1 MAPINIMD
9 GNEEVSS
16 IGDSKTSSNQIEDV
30 ESGTKRAQVNEE
42 RVILTEQ
49 DVSPSFKC
57 LCHKLEDIP
66 PTNAP
71 KQNKLILRKTDN
83 MILTILVWVYFLQ
96 VSIARKIVRS
106 SLTRPR
112 SLTNQSLDML
122 LYLASDKILS

>member
-1 MAPINIMD
+1 MD